1 MIICLCHRVSDREIV
16 SAARTGCPDFEAL
29 QDELRVGTACG
40 ACVDCARDQF
50 QAHATRCRGRTSR
63 TSHSGAEAGA

>member
-50 QAHATRCRGRTSR
+50 HAHAANCPGRFSQ
-63 TSHSGAEAGA
+63 TSHVVAEVAA